1 MASYLEVK
9 EVLKDI
15 LNLNTDINEIC
26 DIVMPDPY
34 IQSEERNI
42 VFSNAD
48 LKNAYDNMQIFDK
61 EKLEIYSSTYREVA
75 LQLLEPSMVRRMMYL
90 ETISDSINGLE
101 YSLGPASSEY
111 CVFLLSEL
119 AEQVKANGIRTL
131 GDIRIRTRMFFRH
144 NRKISEIGNS
154 MELLSDFLRA
164 NTLKISSTQSVPL
177 SRFRDY
183 AVSFEFHF
191 MYKQGTAIS
200 EYTDIQDMY
209 SIGNSVFR
217 FPRKKLDS
225 SPQRIYNKDVIDY
238 YTMAMESRD
247 PFTVYIS
254 FYHIIEHYFDAVF
267 RKKLTEEIKNK
278 ITHPDFSYK
287 DETKLYELAKYI
299 KKHMN
304 SDDDSGKGNEFESL
318 KYVLIEYVD
327 IDELKKY
334 INNIDATA
342 IDYYQN
348 NLVPFTTSKKTKI
361 AWSNAQGVYT
371 NLATRI
377 YETRNSLVHSKSE
390 NTANQYRP
398 YENKKELTLE
408 IALIKSV
415 AELVLINSSKII

>member
-327 IDELKKY
+327 IDELK
-334 INNIDATA
+334 NIL
-342 IDYYQN
+342 I
-348 NLVPFTTSKKTKI
+348 
-361 AWSNAQGVYT
+361 
-371 NLATRI
+371 
-377 YETRNSLVHSKSE
+377 
-390 NTANQYRP
+390 
-398 YENKKELTLE
+398 TLM
-408 IALIKSV
+408 L
-415 AELVLINSSKII
+415 LL

>member
-34 IQSEERNI
+34 IRSEERNI

>member
-361 AWSNAQGVYT
+361 AWSNAQEVYT

>member
-119 AEQVKANGIRTL
+119 AEQVKDNGIRTL

>member
-26 DIVMPDPY
+26 DIVMPDHY

>member
-408 IALIKSV
+408 ICLLYTSP
-415 AELVLINSSKII
+415 SPRD

>member
-15 LNLNTDINEIC
+15 LNLNTDINEVC

-144 NRKISEIGNS
+144 NRNISEIGNS

>member
-34 IQSEERNI
+34 IQLEERNI

>member
-191 MYKQGTAIS
+191 MYNQGTAIS

-327 IDELKKY
+327 IDELKKH

>member
-15 LNLNTDINEIC
+15 LNLNTDINEVC

>member
-1 MASYLEVK
+1 M
-9 EVLKDI
+9 KDI

>member
-26 DIVMPDPY
+26 DIVMPNPY

>member
-34 IQSEERNI
+34 IQSKERNI

>member
-1 MASYLEVK
+1 MAGYLEVK

-390 NTANQYRP
+390 NTTNQYRP

>member
-1 MASYLEVK
+1 
-9 EVLKDI
+9 
-15 LNLNTDINEIC
+15 
-26 DIVMPDPY
+26 
-34 IQSEERNI
+34 
-42 VFSNAD
+42 
-48 LKNAYDNMQIFDK
+48 
-61 EKLEIYSSTYREVA
+61 
-75 LQLLEPSMVRRMMYL
+75 
-90 ETISDSINGLE
+90 
-101 YSLGPASSEY
+101 
-111 CVFLLSEL
+111 
-119 AEQVKANGIRTL
+119 
-131 GDIRIRTRMFFRH
+131 
-144 NRKISEIGNS
+144 

>member
-327 IDELKKY
+327 IDEQKKY

>member
-1 MASYLEVK
+1 MAGYLEVK